1 MFWKNMFISNMQVIV
16 TIERV
21 TMYIEHCIDK
31 ERTLSK
37 ESLGYLYL
45 VWRASRAVERRTLNW
60 VFSQ

>member
-1 MFWKNMFISNMQVIV
+1 MFISNMQVIV

-21 TMYIEHCIDK
+21 TMSIEHCIGN

-37 ESLGYLYL
+37 ESLGYIYL
-45 VWRASRAVERRTLNW
+45 VWRASRAVERPTVNW